1 MYHSRTNLLIGFH
14 GCDES
19 VAQQLIN
26 KPKNVRTSEK
36 PFDWLGHGFYVWEN
50 NYSRALQWAKDKQKK
65 DKIKKASVVGVVFTL
80 DYCLDLLDSE
90 FIGILA
96 EYYSLMRDDLKLI
109 GKELPKNKDVKED
122 VYS

>member
-1 MYHSRTNLLIGFH
+1 MSEQVKSPSIGWGMDFMF
-14 GCDES
+14 GKITTVE
-19 VAQQLIN
+19 LFN
-26 KPKNVRTSEK
+26 GLKTSK
-36 PFDWLGHGFYVWEN
+36 RRIK
-50 NYSRALQWAKDKQKK
+50 S
-65 DKIKKASVVGVVFTL
+65 KKASVVGVVFTL

-122 VYS
+122 QYKDLLIRELDCSVIEYLHQKNRGSY